1 MQKEIKFSY
10 AIMLICLSAFI
21 ISGSFYFSF
30 FYYRNVKKNRLLDR
44 SYYISS
50 IIQTGPEKEALKT
63 KYLAEL
69 LDISVDNPTNIYLF
83 DEKKGEAKLLASP
96 LIKNAKIKKIK
107 PNTLYID
114 YSVRSPIA
122 LLGDYDNIAVDD
134 EGYLFPIDPYINVR
148 NIPKIYLDSEWFNTN
163 KVWKL
168 DLLEKKSK
176 LAFSVLKMLLS
187 SNFTDKFEVKEIDV
201 STAFSDS
208 YGRREIVLKI
218 EDKMIIKNKEDV
230 LCIFPRILRLSSKDY
245 LKQIGNYLNLREKII
260 DDYKRQIDSLN
271 VENNEVRFLEK
282 IFDFRISNLAFIDDV

>member
-1 MQKEIKFSY
+1 M
-10 AIMLICLSAFI
+10 
-21 ISGSFYFSF
+21 
-30 FYYRNVKKNRLLDR
+30 
-44 SYYISS
+44 
-50 IIQTGPEKEALKT
+50 
-63 KYLAEL
+63 AEL

-114 YSVRSPIA
+114 YSVRPPIA

-134 EGYLFPIDPYINVR
+134 EGYPFPIDPYINVR

>member
-10 AIMLICLSAFI
+10 AIMLICLSSFI

-122 LLGDYDNIAVDD
+122 LFGDYDNIAIDD

-148 NIPKIYLDSEWFNTN
+148 NIPKIYLDFEWFNTN

-201 STAFSDS
+201 STSFSDS

-230 LCIFPRILRLSSKDY
+230 ICIFPRILRLSSKDY

-260 DDYKRQIDSLN
+260 DDYKKQINSLN